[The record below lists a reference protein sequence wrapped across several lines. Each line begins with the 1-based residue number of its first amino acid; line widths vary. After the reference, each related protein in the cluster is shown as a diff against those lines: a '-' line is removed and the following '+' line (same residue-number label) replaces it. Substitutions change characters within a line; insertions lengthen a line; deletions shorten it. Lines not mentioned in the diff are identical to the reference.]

1 MKMIEIHLFLK
12 MYFIYFSNC
21 KLIVTFFFQEILKQA
36 SYCIEIEIKPH
47 YVVPDTN
54 CFIDYLPQLEKL
66 IYSLSHAQEHTCT
79 LMIPTVGKFNDI
91 N

>member
-1 MKMIEIHLFLK
+1 
-12 MYFIYFSNC
+12 MYYIYFSGC
-21 KLIVTFFFQEILKQA
+21 KLILIFFFQEILKQA

-66 IYSLSHAQEHTCT
+66 IYSLSHAQEYMCT
-79 LMIPTVGKFNDI
+79 LMIPTVGKLN
-91 N
+91 NNN